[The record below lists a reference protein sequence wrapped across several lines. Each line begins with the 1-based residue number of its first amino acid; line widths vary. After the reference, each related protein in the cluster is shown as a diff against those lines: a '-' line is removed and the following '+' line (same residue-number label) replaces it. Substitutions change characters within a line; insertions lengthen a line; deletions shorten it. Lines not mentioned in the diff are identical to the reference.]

1 MNALCQAK
9 YSRLKFI
16 GETRTRRTTTLSP
29 FHAESGFLV
38 IFARGNPCRV
48 VKSHVDP
55 CLEIHGRNFARI
67 SAPVKFAFSG
77 GTMCIKRP
85 TSSIPAGDSI
95 ARSPTPLFATLLL
108 HGVDP
113 SRNFS
118 NESSIIFYVLTRVSK
133 LREITPCFTNC

>member
-16 GETRTRRTTTLSP
+16 GETRRTLSP

-48 VKSHVDP
+48 AKSHVDP
-55 CLEIHGRNFARI
+55 CLEIYGRNFCEQ
-67 SAPVKFAFSG
+67 VQFAFSG

-85 TSSIPAGDSI
+85 TSSIPGGDSI
-95 ARSPTPLFATLLL
+95 ARSPSHPSRSPLSSST
-108 HGVDP
+108 DP

-118 NESSIIFYVLTRVSK
+118 TSIISGFDQGIEAERNYSVFHELLT
-133 LREITPCFTNC
+133 LNLP